1 LNEEIIILRKEM
13 PKLGLALGGGGARG
27 LAHIGVL
34 KTLEKEGVEI
44 SAITGCS
51 MGAVVGGLYAFYG
64 SATKVEDHMLK
75 ILQSPKFQE
84 LPFDEL
90 KKDENP
96 TDKNYF
102 EEIIDYIG
110 MRLYAFKSLQNT
122 SFLEEELAIEIFTSI
137 PDEKIENLKIK
148 FSAIAT
154 DLLSGEEINFTRGG
168 LQKVLQASAAIPG
181 IFPPVNIDKYHLVDG
196 SASES
201 VPVGKVKEIGAD
213 RVLAIDVTHNLKTID
228 KPVNI
233 IDILYRAED
242 ITSFHLS
249 KERLREADLIISPKV
264 KEFYWA
270 DFDKAEEII
279 AMGEEAVKESI
290 EDIRKLG
297 NRNSYILEIEQ
308 FIKKL
313 KS

>member
-1 LNEEIIILRKEM
+1 M

-34 KTLEKEGVEI
+34 KTLEKENVEI

-51 MGAVVGGLYAFYG
+51 MGAVVGGLYAYYG
-64 SATKVEDHMLK
+64 NAAKVEEHMLEM
-75 ILQSPKFQE
+75 IQSPKFQE
-84 LPFDEL
+84 LPLDDL

-96 TDKNYF
+96 DDKNYF
-102 EEIIDYIG
+102 EEIIDYVG
-110 MRLYAFKSLQNT
+110 MRLYALKSLHSN
-122 SFLEEELAIEIFTSI
+122 SFLDEEIASEIFNTF
-137 PDEKIENLKIK
+137 PDEKIENLKIR

-154 DLLSGEEINFTRGG
+154 DLLSGEEINFTRGS
-168 LQKVLQASAAIPG
+168 LQNVLQASSAIPG

-201 VPVGKVKEIGAD
+201 VPVGKVREIGAD

-249 KERLREADLIISPKV
+249 AERLREADLIISPKV
-264 KEFYWA
+264 KEFYWS

-279 AMGEEAVKESI
+279 AKGEEAVTERI
-290 EDIRKLG
+290 EEIRKLES
-297 NRNSYILEIEQ
+297 RNSYILEIEQ